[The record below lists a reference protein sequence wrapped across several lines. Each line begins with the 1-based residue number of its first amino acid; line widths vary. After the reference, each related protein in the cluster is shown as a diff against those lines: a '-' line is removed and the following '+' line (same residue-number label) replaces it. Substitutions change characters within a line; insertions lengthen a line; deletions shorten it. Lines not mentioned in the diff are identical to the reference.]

1 MTESNHAPTVD
12 LAIIGG
18 GAAGVL
24 TAIHALRQARPGLQ
38 LALIEPDLP
47 LARGVA
53 YATGHEGHLLN
64 VPAGKMSG
72 FADVPDDFLDYL
84 CQLQAYPELDR
95 DALARHYVSRRHYA
109 AYLQLRLR
117 QAQQGSAAQ
126 LQLVNDS
133 VSALQPEGD
142 GLRLVLG
149 DGSALRAGAVSV
161 AVGNTLRPLP
171 APGAQALSRAQRVE
185 AWDYPAVQA
194 IDPGADVCIVGSG
207 LSMADSVVSL
217 LANGHRG
224 VMHVVSR
231 HALLPLPHAEGG
243 AADFDPQPLLAMN
256 LRQRLRGLRQ
266 HARQAQAQGLP
277 WQAVMDRIR
286 PLGQALWQSLSAA
299 DQRRFLRHVV
309 RYWDVHRHR
318 IAPSVH
324 AQLQALRER
333 GQLQLHRGRIDAV
346 SADGDHVRLTGDGPR
361 GSRLHLQVQCVVNAT
376 GVETRGQAMRNPL
389 LQQLL
394 ASGLA
399 RPGPHGIG
407 LDTAPDGQLL
417 DADGTPHP
425 RIQVIGSL
433 RIGSLW
439 ESLAIPELRVQ
450 AAQAAQRMLA
460 QAGLP

>member
-1 MTESNHAPTVD
+1 MAQPLPCEGLLVVD
-12 LAIIGG
+12 LSQGMAGPNCG
-18 GAAGVL
+18 MQFAAYGASVIKIEPPEGDWVRRLGKMYGDHSALSLAVNRGKRSIALDLKKPEAVEIVRKLVAKADVL
-24 TAIHALRQARPGLQ
+24 LENNRPGVADRLGLGFKEMSALNPKLVYVSMTGFGQ
-38 LALIEPDLP
+38 TGPYAQRVSTDTIGQAFSGMMSLTRDDEGKPMKIGFLVIDAVASLYAFQAATMALMQRQKTGRGQHVDASLMDAATALIGYKFIETAL
-47 LARGVA
+47 
-53 YATGHEGHLLN
+53 EGDNPQPLN

-171 APGAQALSRAQRVE
+171 ARGAQLLSRAQRVE

-194 IDPGADVCIVGSG
+194 IDPGVDVCIVGSG

-224 VMHVVSR
+224 VMHVISR

-286 PLGQALWQSLSAA
+286 PLSHALCQS
-299 DQRRFLRHVV
+299 
-309 RYWDVHRHR
+309 
-318 IAPSVH
+318 
-324 AQLQALRER
+324 
-333 GQLQLHRGRIDAV
+333 
-346 SADGDHVRLTGDGPR
+346 
-361 GSRLHLQVQCVVNAT
+361 
-376 GVETRGQAMRNPL
+376 M
-389 LQQLL
+389 
-394 ASGLA
+394 
-399 RPGPHGIG
+399 
-407 LDTAPDGQLL
+407 
-417 DADGTPHP
+417 
-425 RIQVIGSL
+425 
-433 RIGSLW
+433 
-439 ESLAIPELRVQ
+439 
-450 AAQAAQRMLA
+450 
-460 QAGLP
+460 